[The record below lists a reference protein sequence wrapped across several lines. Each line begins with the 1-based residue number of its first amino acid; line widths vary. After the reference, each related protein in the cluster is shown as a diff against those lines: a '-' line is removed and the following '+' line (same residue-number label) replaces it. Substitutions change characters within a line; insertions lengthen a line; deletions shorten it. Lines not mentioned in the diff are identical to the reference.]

1 MYMQLLVKYNT
12 FFFFFSSL
20 CLWIKIIMCIK
31 KKFGF
36 SNTSMFNEHYETAFT
51 GELFLLN
58 TMREGSDIVKQ
69 LNF

>member
-1 MYMQLLVKYNT
+1 
-12 FFFFFSSL
+12 
-20 CLWIKIIMCIK
+20 MCIK

-58 TMREGSDIVKQ
+58 TMREGSGIVKQ
-69 LNF
+69 LNFQVGFISFY